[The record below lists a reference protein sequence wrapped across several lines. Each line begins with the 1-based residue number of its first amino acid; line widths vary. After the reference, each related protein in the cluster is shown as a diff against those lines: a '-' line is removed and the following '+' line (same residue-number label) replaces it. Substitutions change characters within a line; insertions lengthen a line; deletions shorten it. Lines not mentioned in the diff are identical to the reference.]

1 MTLSIKNLAIYNSNN
16 DALFPAL
23 SFSINPGEILSLM
36 GPSGCGKSTLLSV
49 IAGHQL
55 NDFKYSGD
63 ICLNQQLLNNIAPE
77 KRKIGILFQDD
88 LLFPHLNI
96 WQNLAIALPDSVK
109 KQQRK
114 AQAFNTLDELH
125 LTFLA
130 YNSPAQISGGQRA
143 RISMMRML
151 LAEPSAVLLDE
162 PFNKLDKSL
171 RREFRDWVFAQ
182 IKTRKLPALM
192 VTHDQTDIPDQE
204 RCLIWPW
211 SENKEP
217 LNA

>member
-1 MTLSIKNLAIYNSNN
+1 MSLSIKNLAIQNSRNE
-16 DALFPAL
+16 DLFPPL
-23 SFSINPGEILSLM
+23 SFTIKPGEIWSLM
-36 GPSGCGKSTLLSV
+36 GPSGCGKSTLLSI

-55 NDFKYSGD
+55 NDFKYRGD

-77 KRKIGILFQDD
+77 KRKIGILFQDN

-96 WQNLAIALPDSVK
+96 WQNLAIALPDAVK

-114 AQAFNTLDELH
+114 EQAFNTLDELQ

-130 YNSPAQISGGQRA
+130 YHSPAQISGGQRA

-171 RREFRDWVFAQ
+171 RKAFSTWVFAQ
-182 IKTRKLPALM
+182 IKIRKLPALM
-192 VTHDQTDIPDQE
+192 VTHDQTDIPSKAH
-204 RCLIWPW
+204 CLIWPW
-211 SENKEP
+211 IENKEHV
-217 LNA
+217 NA